1 MHQLVKKF
9 MEKVVSDDTNLC
21 SIAEITGI
29 AHPSL
34 YRWRKGQHCPTLT
47 KFDHLLSAFG
57 WRLTIESLWRPKD
70 HCVVG

>member
-1 MHQLVKKF
+1 MHPLVKDF
-9 MEKVVSDDTNLC
+9 MSRVETENTNLC

-47 KFDHLLSAFG
+47 MFDRALKAFG
-57 WRLTIESLWRPKD
+57 YRLTIKRILTEGFGK
-70 HCVVG
+70 